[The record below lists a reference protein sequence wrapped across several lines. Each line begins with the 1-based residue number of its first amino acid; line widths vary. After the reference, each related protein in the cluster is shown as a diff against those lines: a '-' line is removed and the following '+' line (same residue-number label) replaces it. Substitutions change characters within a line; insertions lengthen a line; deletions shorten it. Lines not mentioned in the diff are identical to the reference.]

1 MNQQTIERSVRSLRP
16 ERYILEVILIAL
28 CVLLAATAPGF
39 FSTRNL
45 LNVMR
50 NVALQGVI
58 AFGMTA
64 VIISGEIDLSVGSTV
79 AFSGCLA
86 AWLVRAMTVAGLSP
100 TAATV
105 AALSVVLAAGGAIG
119 LFTGLMRNAFAVPT
133 FITTLALMTVLSGA
147 ANLMT
152 GGFPITSFPQWYN
165 VFGGG
170 HLAGVPVP
178 AIIFVIAFFAMQFVM
193 NSTDFG
199 RSVYATGGNAE
210 AARLNGINIRMVK
223 YAVLALTG
231 IFAALTGV
239 MVSSQIMAG
248 TPTVAQGWELQ
259 VISAVIIGG
268 TSLFG
273 GEGRIWGTFVGVVF
287 LGVIINGMTL
297 LNISQYWQLVVRGLL
312 ILTAIFVNNLQ
323 LLKRS

>member
-1 MNQQTIERSVRSLRP
+1 MSSFRSLRP
-16 ERYILEVILIAL
+16 ERYILELILITL
-28 CVLLAATAPGF
+28 CAILAATAPGF
-39 FSTRNL
+39 FSARNL

-64 VIISGEIDLSVGSTV
+64 VIISGEIDLSVGSAV
-79 AFSGCLA
+79 AFSGSLA
-86 AWLVRAMTVAGLSP
+86 AWLVRALTVVGLSP
-100 TAATV
+100 TVATV
-105 AALSVVLAAGGAIG
+105 VAIVTVIAVGGAIG
-119 LFTGLMRNAFAVPT
+119 LFSGFMRNTFAVPT

-152 GGFPITSFPQWYN
+152 GGFPITSFPPWYN

-170 HLAGVPVP
+170 HFVGIPLP
-178 AIIFVIAFFAMQFVM
+178 AIIFIIAFFAMRFVM
-193 NSTDFG
+193 NDTDFG
-199 RSVYATGGNAE
+199 RSVYATGGNPE
-210 AARLNGINIRMVK
+210 AARLNGIDVRMVK
-223 YAVLALTG
+223 YVVLALTG
-231 IFAALTGV
+231 SFAAFTGV